1 MNKVGND
8 VPSLPPKPMSPT
20 PSYMSPDQTGYLMM
34 NNRSMNMNTDLPS
47 GSTYQTET
55 APDLTYAPFPILRKG
70 EIDSDLNG
78 IMVELPS
85 YMQELTLTHLEHFIA
100 NNNLIKSYLLTDPKF
115 AHIAETLTRKLEE
128 QIQFAKELKKDYET
142 NVLSEI
148 QPLNTSLSKNKILL
162 DEWNKLQV
170 TMYDTARL
178 FQKEG
183 ILSILQHLTS
193 ESDANCTRIAE
204 EFVNHQYSDDPQ
216 RHILDT
222 DSSSDEPRIKEF
234 LKSYRKERKQ
244 YYMRHEIL
252 DRFKEDRI
260 GGIL

>member
-1 MNKVGND
+1 MNTIVND
-8 VPSLPPKPMSPT
+8 TPSLPPKPMSSTPT
-20 PSYMSPDQTGYLMM
+20 SVSPDQTGYLMM
-34 NNRSMNMNTDLPS
+34 KKTMDMNTDFTS
-47 GSTYQTET
+47 GTSHQAET
-55 APDLTYAPFPILRKG
+55 FPEITYAPFPILRKG

-100 NNNLIKSYLLTDPKF
+100 NHNIIKSYLLTDPQF
-115 AHIAETLTRKLEE
+115 AHIADTLIKKLEE
-128 QIQFAKELKKDYET
+128 QIQFAKALKNDYET

-148 QPLNTSLSKNKILL
+148 QPLNASLSKNRSLL

-183 ILSILQHLTS
+183 ILNILQHLTS
-193 ESDANCTRIAE
+193 ESDANCTKISE
-204 EFVNHQYSDDPQ
+204 EFVNHRYSDDPQ

-222 DSSSDEPRIKEF
+222 DSNSDEPRIKEF

>member
-1 MNKVGND
+1 MNTIGNEA
-8 VPSLPPKPMSPT
+8 PSLPPKPMSPIPT
-20 PSYMSPDQTGYLMM
+20 SVSPDQTGYLMM
-34 NNRSMNMNTDLPS
+34 KKTMDMNTDFTS
-47 GSTYQTET
+47 RTSHQAET
-55 APDLTYAPFPILRKG
+55 FPELTYAPFPILRKG
-70 EIDSDLNG
+70 EIDSDING

-100 NNNLIKSYLLTDPKF
+100 NHNIIKSYLLTDPKF
-115 AHIAETLTRKLEE
+115 AHIADTLIKKLEE
-128 QIQFAKELKKDYET
+128 QIQFAKALKKDYET

-148 QPLNTSLSKNKILL
+148 QPLNASLSKNRSLL

-183 ILSILQHLTS
+183 ILNILQHLTS
-193 ESDANCTRIAE
+193 ESDANCTKISE